1 MGRLDT
7 LLDVYFEEFGKNYPL
22 GVPSDK
28 TDEEIIADIKNCL
41 ENGEP
46 AKEPIYEDGFDY

>member
-7 LLDVYFEEFGKNYPL
+7 LLDVYFKEFGKSYPL
-22 GVPSDK
+22 VVASDK

-46 AKEPIYEDGFDY
+46 AEEPKYEADYDY

>member
-7 LLDVYFEEFGKNYPL
+7 LLDVYFKEFGENYPL
-22 GVPSDK
+22 AVPSDK

-46 AKEPIYEDGFDY
+46 AEEPKYEAGCDY

>member
-7 LLDVYFEEFGKNYPL
+7 LLDVYFKEFGENYPL
-22 GVPSDK
+22 MIPSDK
-28 TDEEIIADIKNCL
+28 TDEEIIAGIKNCL

-46 AKEPIYEDGFDY
+46 AEKPKYEADVDY

>member
-1 MGRLDT
+1 MGRLET

-22 GVPSDK
+22 SIVGNKS
-28 TDEEIIADIKNCL
+28 TEEIIADIKNCL

-46 AKEPIYEDGFDY
+46 AEEPTFDKDLDY

>member
-7 LLDVYFEEFGKNYPL
+7 LLNVYFEEFGKNYPL
-22 GVPSDK
+22 SVPSDK

-46 AKEPIYEDGFDY
+46 AKEPIHEDGLDY